1 MKDLAK
7 HIKTWIW
14 NHRYKYKVKKRI
26 RSYEEVLKCRD
37 SIHADLL
44 ELKLKGQKTENKEAL
59 YNLIMWVLGE

>member
-1 MKDLAK
+1 MKDFFK
-7 HIKTWIW
+7 RIKTCIW
-14 NHRYKYKVKKRI
+14 EHRYKIKVKKSI

-44 ELKLKGQKTENKEAL
+44 ELKLKGQKTEKQEAL